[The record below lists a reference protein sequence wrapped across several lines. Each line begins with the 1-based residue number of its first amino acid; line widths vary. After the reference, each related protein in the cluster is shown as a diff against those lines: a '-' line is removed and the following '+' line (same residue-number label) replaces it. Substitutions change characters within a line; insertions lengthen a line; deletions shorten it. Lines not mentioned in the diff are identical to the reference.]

1 MTIERTS
8 EGIIF
13 KVPNDT
19 NIEELQD
26 IADLLE
32 FKSIAKKSK
41 ATQKDTDALLREVKK
56 GRWEKTKNFLRK

>member
-19 NIEELQD
+19 NLEDLQD

-32 FKSIAKKSK
+32 FKSIVKKSK

-56 GRWEKTKNFLRK
+56 GRWEKTKNFLKK

>member
-19 NIEELQD
+19 NLEDLQD

-32 FKSIAKKSK
+32 FKSIVKKSK
-41 ATQKDTDALLREVKK
+41 ATQKDTDALLREAKK
-56 GRWEKTKNFLRK
+56 GRWEKTKKFLRK

>member
-32 FKSIAKKSK
+32 FKSIVKKSK

-56 GRWEKTKNFLRK
+56 GRWEKTKKFLRK